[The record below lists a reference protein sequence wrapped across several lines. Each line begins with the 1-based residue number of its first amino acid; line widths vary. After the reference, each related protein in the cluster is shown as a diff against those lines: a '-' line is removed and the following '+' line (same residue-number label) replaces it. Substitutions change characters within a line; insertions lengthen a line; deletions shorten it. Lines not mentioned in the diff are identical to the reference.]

1 MDYQTQIDKLTE
13 LTKVQSEGLLEL
25 TRALEMAAHNLIA
38 MQFEIDSLIEYLGI
52 EVEPSVIVAVGLG
65 VEVLEDEIFPFMS
78 FTTPIPA
85 FAALMKLPLMRL

>member
-38 MQFEIDSLIEYLGI
+38 MQFEIDSLIEDLGI
-52 EVEPSVIVAVGLG
+52 EVEP
-65 VEVLEDEIFPFMS
+65 
-78 FTTPIPA
+78 
-85 FAALMKLPLMRL
+85 